1 MYGCCATEIFQQDAW
16 KELKETA
23 EKRGLAPLGDKARNL
38 VMETHA
44 ESTVKGYMA
53 AFAHWKKWAEENKF
67 AALPAEGVAVT
78 LYLIDLLE
86 RATTASP
93 VVKAV
98 AAIAWAHKKACVP
111 SPVNGMVE
119 QVVAAAKRKLA
130 HKPRRKE
137 PLKKEEAAKIVCSL
151 LEDSDCLKLRTTVMV
166 AVGFAG
172 FLRWNDMEQLKVRDI
187 TFYEEYAEFRLGKRK
202 NDQFRQGSVV
212 LIERQSGAGGPVDL
226 CERLIKTA
234 KLARDDHLFANL
246 VKTADGWRKKKG
258 HLQYS
263 RALELFKEAVG
274 AAGLDAR
281 EYGLHSLRAGGTTA
295 AAAEKVPERLLKRHG
310 GWRSE
315 AINNYVQESL
325 DHLLAPS
332 RATSWA

>member
-1 MYGCCATEIFQQDAW
+1 MYGCYAAEIFQQDAW

-23 EKRGLAPLGDKARNL
+23 EKRGLVHLGDKARNL

-130 HKPRRKE
+130 HQPKRKE
-137 PLKKEEAAKIVCSL
+137 PLKKEEAAKIVRSL
-151 LEDSDCLKLRTTVMV
+151 LEDSDCLKLRTAVMV

-202 NDQFRQGSVV
+202 NDQFRQGSVM
-212 LIERQSGAGGPVDL
+212 LIERQSGAEGPVGL

-246 VKTADGWRKKKG
+246 KPDRGD
-258 HLQYS
+258 
-263 RALELFKEAVG
+263 F
-274 AAGLDAR
+274 
-281 EYGLHSLRAGGTTA
+281 
-295 AAAEKVPERLLKRHG
+295 
-310 GWRSE
+310 
-315 AINNYVQESL
+315 
-325 DHLLAPS
+325 
-332 RATSWA
+332 

>member
-1 MYGCCATEIFQQDAW
+1 
-16 KELKETA
+16 
-23 EKRGLAPLGDKARNL
+23 
-38 VMETHA
+38 
-44 ESTVKGYMA
+44 
-53 AFAHWKKWAEENKF
+53 
-67 AALPAEGVAVT
+67 
-78 LYLIDLLE
+78 
-86 RATTASP
+86 
-93 VVKAV
+93 
-98 AAIAWAHKKACVP
+98 
-111 SPVNGMVE
+111 
-119 QVVAAAKRKLA
+119 
-130 HKPRRKE
+130 
-137 PLKKEEAAKIVCSL
+137 
-151 LEDSDCLKLRTTVMV
+151 MV

-172 FLRWNDMEQLKVRDI
+172 FLRWNDMEQLKVQDI

-234 KLARDDHLFANL
+234 KLSRDDHLFANL

-274 AAGLDAR
+274 AAGLDVR
-281 EYGLHSLRAGGTTA
+281 EYGLHSLRPSGTTT

-332 RATSWA
+332 RATSWAWGRRTADYALWLVLPAWQDWCVVC